1 MLYSLIQ
8 PYKSLCIV
16 GMCKNAGKTTVLNR
30 LIDGCFMHGSTLGL
44 TSAGRDGESSDLVT
58 NTKKPEIFTY
68 RDTLIATAEAAM
80 KLGNI
85 SREIIDTTGM
95 STPMGEVI
103 LMRAMCDGFVQLAGP
118 SMTSQLIRVRDML
131 LGHGAERVIIDG
143 ALSRKS
149 LAMPAVSD
157 AAILCSGAS
166 YSADMAKTVRDTA
179 CSARLLRLGAPDTE
193 LPPLP
198 EGKFIAITNDGA
210 VKCADV
216 TAVCE
221 TVRRGGVEALV
232 FRGGVTETSIR
243 VLLGA
248 GRLLS
253 GIELIAQDASRL
265 LIGFDSLEKLRLCGV
280 RLAVMDSME
289 LIAVTVNPFSAYGRH
304 FNKDAFFEAMTG
316 AMEPFALPVINVL
329 EEDADA

>member
-8 PYKSLCIV
+8 PYKSLCII
-16 GMCKNAGKTTVLNR
+16 GMCKNAGKTTVLNC
-30 LIDGCFMHGSTLGL
+30 LIDGCFTHGSRIGL

-58 NTKKPEIFTY
+58 NTKKPEIFVY
-68 RDTLIATAEAAM
+68 SDTLIATSEAAM
-80 KLGNI
+80 KLGSI
-85 SREIIDTTGM
+85 SREILGTTGM
-95 STPMGEVI
+95 NTPMGEVI

-118 SMTSQLIRVRDML
+118 SMTSQLTRIRDML
-131 LGHGAERVIIDG
+131 LSHGAQRVFIDG

-166 YSADMAKTVRDTA
+166 YSADMTKVVCDTA
-179 CSARLLRLGAPDTE
+179 CSARLFSLTLPDTP

-198 EGKFIAITNDGA
+198 EGKLIVIRDGGA
-210 VKCADV
+210 EVCADMIGV
-216 TAVCE
+216 TE
-221 TVRRGGVEALV
+221 EIKRGGVAAVVL
-232 FRGGVTETSIR
+232 RGGVTETSARI
-243 VLLGA
+243 LLGA
-248 GRLLS
+248 GRLLG

-265 LIGFDSLEKLRLCGV
+265 LISSNSIEKLMLCGA
-280 RLAVMDSME
+280 RLAVMHSMK

-304 FNKDAFFEAMTG
+304 FIKGAFFEAMNR
-316 AMEPFALPVINVL
+316 AIEPFALPVIDVL